1 MKNVAKPDC
10 LLLALTLSWPLG
22 NFYCFTN
29 DNVWDVCDTLQVK
42 FVHEIFRRLRPGVT
56 VLALHGAMN
65 QLKRVDTYNQFCRKQ
80 HAVLFA
86 TDIAARG
93 LGKHTESLV

>member
-1 MKNVAKPDC
+1 MK
-10 LLLALTLSWPLG
+10 
-22 NFYCFTN
+22 FI
-29 DNVWDVCDTLQVK
+29 
-42 FVHEIFRRLRPGVT
+42 HEIFRRLRPGVT

-80 HAVLFA
+80 NAVLFA

-93 LGKHTESLV
+93 LGKLAENVL

>member
-1 MKNVAKPDC
+1 MKY
-10 LLLALTLSWPLG
+10 TYES
-22 NFYCFTN
+22 
-29 DNVWDVCDTLQVK
+29 
-42 FVHEIFRRLRPGVT
+42 FRRLRPGVT

-65 QLKRVDTYNQFCRKQ
+65 QLKRVAVYNEFCRKK

-93 LGKHTESLV
+93 LGKS